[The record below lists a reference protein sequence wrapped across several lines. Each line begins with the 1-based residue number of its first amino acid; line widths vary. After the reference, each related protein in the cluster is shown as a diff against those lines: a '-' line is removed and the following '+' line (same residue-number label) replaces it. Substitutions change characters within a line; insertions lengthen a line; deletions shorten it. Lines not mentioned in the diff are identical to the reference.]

1 MKYFNRISDIKKAD
15 DKYKESLYKCF
26 TKGIMVGKSN
36 GTYSSTRKFLPKTK
50 ITKDEAKKMMNRLK
64 NKGKR
69 FKLSYDGQ
77 VLRIINLP
85 KNYKDYPYIL
95 ASFPNSYYEKKMWY
109 TKQRTKN
116 DLTPAKTAKLM
127 SDEDKDLICEKVK
140 KNLKLR
146 LNIDYRK
153 SLTSDWK
160 EELSNTYRD
169 TSLNRSLNAYVKAA
183 KARKIVA
190 SSSQI
195 VVDPSSLW
203 TDKGGSSC
211 YVRVYTKF
219 RVKSGQVPSAKSSL
233 QNEVIYGS
241 YTALKNLSSKKTV
254 TFMDEIKVNVS
265 YTNGKMTSYG
275 IDWGGDSLADVIG
288 NK

>member
-1 MKYFNRISDIKKAD
+1 MER
-15 DKYKESLYKCF
+15 
-26 TKGIMVGKSN
+26 
-36 GTYSSTRKFLPKTK
+36 
-50 ITKDEAKKMMNRLK
+50 
-64 NKGKR
+64 
-69 FKLSYDGQ
+69 
-77 VLRIINLP
+77 
-85 KNYKDYPYIL
+85 
-95 ASFPNSYYEKKMWY
+95 
-109 TKQRTKN
+109 RTFQY
-116 DLTPAKTAKLM
+116 L
-127 SDEDKDLICEKVK
+127 
-140 KNLKLR
+140 
-146 LNIDYRK
+146 
-153 SLTSDWK
+153 
-160 EELSNTYRD
+160 RD

-241 YTALKNLSSKKTV
+241 YTAMKNLSSKKTV
-254 TFMDEIKVNVS
+254 TFMDEIKVNIS

-275 IDWGGDSLADVIG
+275 VDWGGDSLADVIG